1 MKRFLLPIIIFAFT
15 NLQLYSKSIDEPT
28 AKTVACNFLASV
40 SGNSQ
45 LKNGENIELIYKAAA
60 PVDQSLKSSPGFEA
74 AQTAYFYI
82 FSSSKTDNFVIVSGD
97 DRTLPILGYSTTSC
111 FDPGKVPPN
120 MQIWLKSYEH
130 QIQYVFDND
139 ILANTK
145 ISENWLELLQGINTN
160 TTFVV
165 APLLTT
171 RWDQVP
177 PYNDLCPYDN
187 TTSERTM
194 AGCGATAMAQIL
206 KYWNYPAQGIGSNS
220 YISQKQPELGAISV
234 DFENTHYNWASMPNT
249 ISGSNEEIAR
259 LIFHCGVSMNTD
271 YGILDNGG
279 SDNHSFYYNHPC
291 ALLAFR
297 KYFGYKHTNRFVAK
311 SFYNTNSEW
320 LNLIKKELDAK
331 RPVFYGADDDN
342 EGGHSFV
349 CDGYDNNNYLHF
361 NWGWGGMS
369 NGYFTTEA
377 IDLGYRDYTNQQDAI
392 IGIEPLTVNPDY
404 DIQFNS
410 KVVVSPAVYLKEG
423 QAFSVTTD
431 FTNLGA
437 ATFEGNFSAEIN
449 NSSGQWVANINTSD
463 KYVLASGESTGLLT
477 FSSSGIS
484 ALTPGTYL
492 ITFWKITNQ
501 MKLIE
506 SSLSENGY
514 TQRFKKIIV
523 TNEQQPIRADEF
535 ENNDTEITAY
545 EFIPEFSDKIS
556 ETKFTANIHA
566 ISDVDYYKIKIPTG
580 FHYTVGATVVEDAQA
595 SLGANVFPLDGIF
608 LYKLEDNSWSLPEDL
623 YSKFNCTGDN
633 GYLYFRIEPASIGNM
648 GTYKISLYI
657 TQGDEITSSGEILA
671 KSSVNV
677 YPTPNDGHFTLLL
690 GNKNKGKNEI
700 TILSINGTVISKILL
715 ENPSEV
721 SKEITLD
728 VPNGFYFL
736 KVENNNNSTT
746 RKIIVNR

>member
-1 MKRFLLPIIIFAFT
+1 MKRLLPLLIILAFT
-15 NLQLYSKSIDEPT
+15 NLELFSKSIDEPT
-28 AKTVACNFLASV
+28 AKTVAVNFLSSV

-45 LKNGENIELIYKAAA
+45 LKNGENIVLIYKATA
-60 PVDQSLKSSPGFEA
+60 PVDQSLKSSSGSEA
-74 AQTAYFYI
+74 AQTTYFYI

-111 FDPGKVPPN
+111 FDPGNVPPN

-145 ISENWLELLQGINTN
+145 ISENWLNLLQGVNANTAV
-160 TTFVV
+160 VV

-187 TTSERTM
+187 TASEHTL
-194 AGCGATAMAQIL
+194 AGCGATTMAQIL
-206 KYWNYPAQGIGSNS
+206 KYWNYPAQGTGSNS
-220 YISQKQPELGAISV
+220 YISEKQPELGVISA
-234 DFENTHYNWASMPNT
+234 DFENTHYNWASMPKT

-271 YGILDNGG
+271 YGISDKGG
-279 SDNHSFYYNHPC
+279 SDNHTFYYNHPS

-320 LNLIKKELDAK
+320 LNLIKTELDAN

-349 CDGYDNNNYLHF
+349 CDGYDINNYLHF

-369 NGYFTTEA
+369 NGYFSTEA
-377 IDLGYRDYTNQQDAI
+377 IDLGYRDYTSQQDAI
-392 IGIEPLTVNPDY
+392 IGIEPLTVNPVY
-404 DIQFNS
+404 DIQINS

-423 QAFSVTTD
+423 QAFSVTAD
-431 FTNLGA
+431 FKNFGA
-437 ATFEGNFSAEIN
+437 TTYEGNFSAEVN

-463 KYVLASGESTGLLT
+463 KYTLVSGESTGLLT
-477 FSSSGIS
+477 FSSNGIS
-484 ALTPGTYL
+484 ALTPGAYF
-492 ITFWKITNQ
+492 ITFWKITNE

-506 SSLSENGY
+506 SSLNENGY
-514 TQRFKKIIV
+514 TQKFKKIIV
-523 TNEQQPIRADEF
+523 TNEQQPIAADEF

-556 ETKFTANIHA
+556 EIKFTANIHA
-566 ISDVDYYKIKIPTG
+566 ISDVDYYKIKIPAG
-580 FHYTVGATVVEDAQA
+580 YRYTIEATIVEDVQA
-595 SLGANVFPLDGIF
+595 SLGGNVFPLDGIF
-608 LYKLEDNSWSLPEDL
+608 LYKLEDTSWSLPEDL
-623 YSKFNCTGDN
+623 YSKFTYTGDN
-633 GYLYFRIEPASIGNM
+633 CYLYFRIEPASMGNM
-648 GTYKISLYI
+648 GTYKISLNI

-671 KSSVNV
+671 ESSVSV
-677 YPTPNDGHFTLLL
+677 YPMPNDGHFTLLL
-690 GNKNKGKNEI
+690 GNENTGKNEI
-700 TILSINGTVISKILL
+700 TIFSINGAVISKMLL

-721 SKEITLD
+721 SQEITLD
-728 VPNGFYFL
+728 VPNGIYLL
-736 KVENNNNSTT
+736 KVKNNNNSTT
-746 RKIIVNR
+746 RKIIVNQ